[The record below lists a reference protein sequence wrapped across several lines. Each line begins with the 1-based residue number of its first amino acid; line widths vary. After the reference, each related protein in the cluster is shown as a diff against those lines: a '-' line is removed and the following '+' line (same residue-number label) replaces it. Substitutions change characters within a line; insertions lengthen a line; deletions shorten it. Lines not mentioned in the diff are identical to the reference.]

1 MIVRSTVHS
10 VWASEWFRFLFH
22 HRATNV
28 CIASIIRSLYCYYD
42 GIQNESMEKICLL
55 CGMCMW
61 CELSTPKIVQLLWS
75 QIINREFGLKKWVVM
90 LVCAQ
95 CKQMHCLLIEL
106 FSKMWIFRL
115 VVSSFSFF
123 ICLSHVSLFTKFA
136 FFIVKFQKTIWLK
149 IGRGLLIVPTS
160 FVSRHRQSVSSF
172 KSNKL
177 DISPTLILYSRL
189 LCGLL
194 FRLDT

>member
-1 MIVRSTVHS
+1 
-10 VWASEWFRFLFH
+10 
-22 HRATNV
+22 
-28 CIASIIRSLYCYYD
+28 
-42 GIQNESMEKICLL
+42 MEKICLL
-55 CGMCMW
+55 CGMCIW

-75 QIINREFGLKKWVVM
+75 QIINREFGLRKWVLM
-90 LVCAQ
+90 LVSAQ

-115 VVSSFSFF
+115 VVSSFFFF
-123 ICLSHVSLFTKFA
+123 ICLSHVSLYTIC
-136 FFIVKFQKTIWLK
+136 FFYRQISKKTIWLK

-177 DISPTLILYSRL
+177 YFSHVNFVVHSFFAVCCFVLILSSWS
-189 LCGLL
+189 L
-194 FRLDT
+194 FTFSILWYCACAIVLFDDMCNF